1 MYTLKCAGLL
11 DKHNLIAKIL
21 MLVLVLSLTAVVF
34 ASISD
39 WNRAMAEES
48 TTTEEVVEV
57 VDLKE
62 ASEKVTVKDDKK
74 PTLDSRYY
82 VKKASYTNK
91 DVKLLASIIYCE
103 AGCEGYQGQLAVGS
117 VVLNRVE
124 SNLFPNSIKGVVYQS
139 GQFSP
144 VANGALSRRLASYD
158 SNYNSDAT
166 LVSCVKAAKA
176 VLDGRR
182 FIVVNKQK
190 VAFKNYL
197 FFSRSISGA
206 KFRYKHHD
214 FK

>member
-1 MYTLKCAGLL
+1 MLIFSSKEIIMYTLKCAGLL

-62 ASEKVTVKDDKK
+62 VSEKVTVKDDKK

-103 AGCEGYQGQLAVGS
+103 AGCENQTEEGL
-117 VVLNRVE
+117 R
-124 SNLFPNSIKGVVYQS
+124 
-139 GQFSP
+139 
-144 VANGALSRRLASYD
+144 
-158 SNYNSDAT
+158 
-166 LVSCVKAAKA
+166 
-176 VLDGRR
+176 
-182 FIVVNKQK
+182 
-190 VAFKNYL
+190 
-197 FFSRSISGA
+197 
-206 KFRYKHHD
+206 
-214 FK
+214 